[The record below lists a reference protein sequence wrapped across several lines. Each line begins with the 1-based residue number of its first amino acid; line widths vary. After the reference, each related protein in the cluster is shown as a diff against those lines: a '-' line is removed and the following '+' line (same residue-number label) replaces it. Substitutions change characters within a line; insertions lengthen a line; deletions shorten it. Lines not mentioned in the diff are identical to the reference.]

1 VVLAAAVQTAA
12 VWSKLLH
19 RGICSPSEPELVR
32 LEAPES
38 IVVPAVAVA
47 AESAEV
53 SVESLEAAMETVP
66 VGPRVFL
73 WFQTPC
79 KQQ

>member
-1 VVLAAAVQTAA
+1 LG
-12 VWSKLLH
+12 L
-19 RGICSPSEPELVR
+19 RLVR
-32 LEAPES
+32 LEAPEL
-38 IVVPAVAVA
+38 IVVPAAAVA

-73 WFQTPC
+73 WFQLPC
-79 KQQ
+79 KQQSVRQLELAL